1 LLQQQTQKMSG
12 KTFWLNLCSYL
23 IQCAK
28 ALPTTHQHIHPA
40 KRALVSRDRGWEEE
54 GEEKG
59 GGRER
64 TSGKERE
71 KERTN
76 YNDRY
81 RYVRV
86 NKIKKKNKAKMTHKN
101 RRMGIFSSIYL
112 FLESVSQK
120 TFLP

>member
-1 LLQQQTQKMSG
+1 
-12 KTFWLNLCSYL
+12 
-23 IQCAK
+23 
-28 ALPTTHQHIHPA
+28 
-40 KRALVSRDRGWEEE
+40 VSRDRGWEEE

-86 NKIKKKNKAKMTHKN
+86 NKIKKKNTAKMTHKN